1 MVILTGYFLLIIT
14 PHCTASPV
22 LQYNLDYY
30 LKLAEQL
37 VDHGIHALAIK
48 VGRFCNPH
56 MLSPGPPKAP
66 VRHPGWPSR

>member
-1 MVILTGYFLLIIT
+1 MVILTGYFLLVIT

-48 VGRFCNPH
+48 VGRFCTPH
-56 MLSPGPPKAP
+56 M
-66 VRHPGWPSR
+66 